1 MGRLTNQGLALA
13 FITAL
18 VALGGCAVGPEY
30 VEPKID
36 WQDEWETDLYDD
48 VGSGENQAAMDLEF
62 WWHLFDDPVLN
73 RLITMA
79 RAENPSFRV
88 AGLKVLEARA
98 ALGIARGYRYP
109 QVQQLT
115 WDGTYT
121 GSLPEGGA
129 WSDNYTSGFGF
140 DVGWEIDFWG
150 KYRRGIDAADAA
162 FFASTANQQNFQ
174 VLLAA
179 QVADLYFA
187 YRTTVL
193 RAEIARKNAEIQG
206 RSFEITSELYENG
219 AQAELD
225 LQQAKTQY
233 MSTLSSIP
241 AFEQALRQLRNAL
254 CVLVGRPPGNLP
266 ELDDEVRELPEVDP
280 VLVREIPAQL
290 LIRRPDIR
298 AAAMAVAVQTAQ
310 VGISEA
316 AKYPSVSLFG
326 TVGFSDSDL
335 SLGVG
340 PSITWPIFN
349 YGRIKNDVRVQDAR
363 LQQALESFQAVA
375 LEAAREIDD
384 AAISVIKTQE
394 QKDPQRQSSEAA
406 ERSLELATTR
416 YREGYADFQRVIEAQ
431 RAAAGQNDREAVLA
445 GDHLSAIVT
454 FYKAV
459 GGGWGEMTFEELI
472 PEETRQTME
481 DRTNWGGLLRDPT
494 DPGPDAEEADSE
506 SESGEQP

>member
-1 MGRLTNQGLALA
+1 MVRLTTWTLAAPLLLA
-13 FITAL
+13 VVL
-18 VALGGCAVGPEY
+18 LGGCAVGPDY
-30 VEPKID
+30 VAPEID
-36 WQDEWETDLYDD
+36 WQQEWEADLYDEL
-48 VGSGENQAAMDLEF
+48 GSGEHQAALALEV

-73 RLITMA
+73 RLIEMA

-98 ALGIARGYRYP
+98 AVGIARGYRYP

-115 WDGTYT
+115 WDGTYS
-121 GSLPEGGA
+121 GSLPEGGD
-129 WSDNYTSGFGF
+129 WSDGFSSGFGF

-150 KYRRGIDAADAA
+150 KYRRGIEAADAA
-162 FFASTANQQNFQ
+162 FFASTANQQDFQ

-193 RAEIARKNAEIQG
+193 RADIARKNAEIQG
-206 RSFEITSELYENG
+206 RSFDITRELYENG

-241 AFEQALRQLRNAL
+241 AFEQTLHQLRNAL
-254 CVLVGRPPGNLP
+254 CVLVGRPPGDLP
-266 ELDDEVRELPEVDP
+266 ELDAEIRELPEIDP
-280 VLVREIPAQL
+280 VLVEDIPAQL

-298 AAAMAVAVQTAQ
+298 AAAMAVAAQTAQ

-316 AKYPSVSLFG
+316 AKYPSISLFG
-326 TVGFSDSDL
+326 TVGLADSDL

-340 PSITWPIFN
+340 PSVTWPIFN

-363 LQQALESFQAVA
+363 LQQALENFQAVA
-375 LEAAREIDD
+375 LQAAREIDD
-384 AAISVIKTQE
+384 AAITVIKTRE
-394 QKDPQRQSSEAA
+394 QKDPQHQSSQAA

-416 YREGYADFQRVIEAQ
+416 YREGYAGFQRVIEAQ
-431 RAAAGQNDREAVLA
+431 RAAAGQNDREILLA
-445 GDHLSAIVT
+445 GDHLSAIIT

-459 GGGWGEMTFEELI
+459 GGGWREMTFEELI

-481 DRTNWGGLLRDPT
+481 DRTNWGDLLRDPQDQESPT
-494 DPGPDAEEADSE
+494 TASDNDSE
-506 SESGEQP
+506 TGEQQ